1 MSEVRCQTSDVRCKL
16 PVPVNCWISNVE
28 YRISNVEYWMLNVNC
43 RKSNVKCHKLK
54 VKRIQDPGSKLI
66 MSKVKSQNKKCEI
79 NNVKML
85 AIRHS
90 VDRALPA
97 LSALLDLQFLQL
109 SQLFQL
115 SQFCQFFHSSDA
127 LSSPSSSNF
136 EIENWKSLWKNERTN
151 RVGRAGKARRA
162 GKIGDPRELR
172 ELEEPKASE
181 ERETYKVQEWTAFQ
195 AWTLTLVASRSQQ
208 SALA

>member
-1 MSEVRCQTSDVRCKL
+1 MSYSLSD
-16 PVPVNCWISNVE
+16 N
-28 YRISNVEYWMLNVNC
+28 
-43 RKSNVKCHKLK
+43 LK
-54 VKRIQDPGSKLI
+54 ARD
-66 MSKVKSQNKKCEI
+66 
-79 NNVKML
+79 
-85 AIRHS
+85 A
-90 VDRALPA
+90 
-97 LSALLDLQFLQL
+97 SA
-109 SQLFQL
+109 S
-115 SQFCQFFHSSDA
+115 
-127 LSSPSSSNF
+127 
-136 EIENWKSLWKNERTN
+136 KNERTN

>member
-1 MSEVRCQTSDVRCKL
+1 MDIGSSGTRYFQILVSYLV
-16 PVPVNCWISNVE
+16 
-28 YRISNVEYWMLNVNC
+28 
-43 RKSNVKCHKLK
+43 HKKFYSLFK
-54 VKRIQDPGSKLI
+54 GIQS
-66 MSKVKSQNKKCEI
+66 MVWFQNR
-79 NNVKML
+79 

-97 LSALLDLQFLQL
+97 LSALSDLQL

-151 RVGRAGKARRA
+151 GVGRAGKARRA